1 MACKLVVFDMAGTT
15 VQDGE
20 GVVNRAL
27 RTALAGYGVTVTFD
41 DVNEVMGLP
50 KPDAIRRLSR
60 GHSDISV
67 AKVYVDFEQAMVDHY
82 RTSPEVAAIS
92 GAKDVFGALRA
103 AGIKVALDTGFARPI
118 VDAIVE
124 RLGWAE
130 LLDATVASDEVV
142 HGRPQKD
149 LVLEAMARTGIT
161 DVQTVAKVGDTPSDI
176 QEGQAAGCMWV
187 IAVTEGSHT
196 LDQLAPYLPTHMVPN
211 ITHVPALVTD

>member
-1 MACKLVVFDMAGTT
+1 MAGTT

-50 KPDAIRRLSR
+50 KPDAIRKLVR
-60 GHSDISV
+60 GHGDISV

-82 RTSPEVAAIS
+82 RTSPDVAAIP
-92 GAKDVFGALRA
+92 GAEDVFGALRA
-103 AGIKVALDTGFARPI
+103 SGIKVALDTGFARPI

-130 LLDATVASDEVV
+130 LLDATVASDEVA

-196 LDQLAPYLPTHMVPN
+196 LDQLAPYLPTHIVPN

>member
-50 KPDAIRRLSR
+50 KPDAIRKLVR
-60 GHSDISV
+60 GHGDITV

-82 RTSPEVAAIS
+82 RTSPEVAAIP
-92 GAKDVFGALRA
+92 GAEDVFGALRS

-124 RLGWAE
+124 RLGWGD
-130 LLDATVASDEVV
+130 LLDATVASDEVA

-149 LVLEAMARTGIT
+149 LIIEAMARTGIT

-196 LDQLAPYLPTHMVPN
+196 LDQLAPYLPTHIVPN

>member
-27 RTALAGYGVTVTFD
+27 RTALAGYGVNVTFD

-50 KPDAIRRLSR
+50 KPDAIRRLIR
-60 GHSDISV
+60 GHEGIAV
-67 AKVYVDFEQAMVDHY
+67 AKVYVDFENAMVDHY
-82 RTSPEVAAIS
+82 RTSPEVAAID
-92 GAKDVFGALRA
+92 GAEAVFTTLRA

-130 LLDATVASDEVV
+130 LLDATVASDEVA

-196 LDQLAPYLPTHMVPN
+196 AEQLAPYLPTHIIPN
-211 ITHVPALVTD
+211 INHIPALVTG

>member
-60 GHSDISV
+60 GYEVSV
-67 AKVYVDFEQAMVDHY
+67 AKVYVEFENAMVDHY
-82 RTSPEVAAIS
+82 RRSPDVAAIS
-92 GAKDVFGALRA
+92 GAEEVFAALRL
-103 AGIKVALDTGFARPI
+103 AGIKVALDTGFARSI

-130 LLDATVASDEVV
+130 LLDATVASDEVA

-176 QEGQAAGCMWV
+176 QEGQAAGCGWV

-196 LDQLAPYLPTHMVPN
+196 LEQLAPYLPTHIVPN
-211 ITHVPALVTD
+211 INHIPALVAG

>member
-50 KPDAIRRLSR
+50 KPDAIRKLVR
-60 GHSDISV
+60 GHGDISV

-82 RTSPEVAAIS
+82 RTSPDVAAIP
-92 GAKDVFGALRA
+92 GAEDVFGALRS

-130 LLDATVASDEVV
+130 LLDATVASDEVA

-196 LDQLAPYLPTHMVPN
+196 LDQLAPYLPTHIVPN

>member
-15 VQDGE
+15 VQDAE

-27 RTALAGYGVTVTFD
+27 RTALAGYGVNVTFD

-60 GHSDISV
+60 GHEGITV
-67 AKVYVDFEQAMVDHY
+67 AKVYVDFENAMVDHY
-82 RTSPEVAAIS
+82 RTSPEVAAID
-92 GAKDVFGALRA
+92 GAEAVFTTLRA

-130 LLDATVASDEVV
+130 LLDATVASDEVA
-142 HGRPQKD
+142 HGRPHKD

-196 LDQLAPYLPTHMVPN
+196 VDQLAPYLPTHLVPN
-211 ITHVPALVTD
+211 INHVPALVTG

>member
-27 RTALAGYGVTVTFD
+27 RTALEGYGVTVTFD

-92 GAKDVFGALRA
+92 GAEDVFGALRA

-124 RLGWAE
+124 RLGWAD
-130 LLDATVASDEVV
+130 LLDATVASDEVA

-149 LVLEAMARTGIT
+149 LIIEAMARTGIT

-196 LDQLAPYLPTHMVPN
+196 LDQLAPYLPTHIVPN

>member
-60 GHSDISV
+60 GQEVSV
-67 AKVYVDFEQAMVDHY
+67 AKVYVDFENAMVDHY
-82 RTSPEVAAIS
+82 RTSPDVAAIS
-92 GAKDVFGALRA
+92 GAEEVFVALRSV
-103 AGIKVALDTGFARPI
+103 GIKVALDTGFARSI

-130 LLDATVASDEVV
+130 LLDATVASDEVA

-176 QEGQAAGCMWV
+176 QEGQAAGCGWV

-196 LDQLAPYLPTHMVPN
+196 LEQLAPYLPTHIVPN
-211 ITHVPALVTD
+211 INHIPALVAG

>member
-1 MACKLVVFDMAGTT
+1 MGCKLVVFDMAGTT

-27 RTALAGYGVTVTFD
+27 RTALAASGVIVTFD

-50 KPDAIRRLSR
+50 KPDAIRTLLR
-60 GHSDISV
+60 GRADVSV

-82 RTSPEVAAIS
+82 RTSPEVAAID
-92 GAKDVFGALRA
+92 GAEDVFKALRL

-124 RLGWAE
+124 RLGWAN
-130 LLDATVASDEVV
+130 LLDATVASDEVA

-149 LVLEAMARTGIT
+149 LILEAMARTGIT

-196 LDQLAPYLPTHMVPN
+196 LYQLAPYLPTHIVPN
-211 ITHVPALVTD
+211 ITHVPALVTG

>member
-50 KPDAIRRLSR
+50 KPDAIRRLIR
-60 GHSDISV
+60 GHEVSV
-67 AKVYVDFEQAMVDHY
+67 AKVYVDFENAMVDHY
-82 RTSPEVAAIS
+82 RTSPDVAAID
-92 GAKDVFGALRA
+92 GAEEVFAALRL
-103 AGIKVALDTGFARPI
+103 AGIKVVLDTGFARSI

-130 LLDATVASDEVV
+130 LLDATVASDEVA

-161 DVQTVAKVGDTPSDI
+161 DVQTVAKVGDTPSDV
-176 QEGQAAGCMWV
+176 QEGHAAGCGWV

-196 LDQLAPYLPTHMVPN
+196 VEQLAPYLPTHIIPN
-211 ITHVPALVTD
+211 INHVPALVTG

>member
-50 KPDAIRRLSR
+50 KPDAIRKLVR
-60 GHSDISV
+60 GHGDISV
-67 AKVYVDFEQAMVDHY
+67 AKVYVDFENAMVDHY
-82 RTSPEVAAIS
+82 RTSPDVTAIS
-92 GAKDVFGALRA
+92 GAEEVFAALRS

-130 LLDATVASDEVV
+130 LLDATVASDEVA

-196 LDQLAPYLPTHMVPN
+196 LDQLAPYLPTHIVPN

>member
-27 RTALAGYGVTVTFD
+27 RTALAGYGVNVTFD

-50 KPDAIRRLSR
+50 KPDAIRRLIR
-60 GHSDISV
+60 GQGDISV
-67 AKVYVDFEQAMVDHY
+67 AKVYVDFENAMVDHY
-82 RTSPEVAAIS
+82 RTSPEVAAI
-92 GAKDVFGALRA
+92 FGAEEVFAALRS
-103 AGIKVALDTGFARPI
+103 AGIKVALDTGFARSI

-130 LLDATVASDEVV
+130 LLDATVASDEVA

-161 DVQTVAKVGDTPSDI
+161 DVQTVAKVGDTPSDV
-176 QEGQAAGCMWV
+176 QEGHAAGCGWV
-187 IAVTEGSHT
+187 IAVINSPRVCWAG
-196 LDQLAPYLPTHMVPN
+196 AGPYVL
-211 ITHVPALVTD
+211 IKY

>member
-27 RTALAGYGVTVTFD
+27 RTALEGYGVSVTFD
-41 DVNEVMGLP
+41 DVNDVMGLP
-50 KPDAIRRLSR
+50 KPDAIRKLVR
-60 GHSDISV
+60 GHTDISV
-67 AKVYVDFEQAMVDHY
+67 AKVYVDFEQAMVDYY
-82 RTSPEVAAIS
+82 RTSPEVAAIP
-92 GAKDVFGALRA
+92 GAEDVFGALRA

-124 RLGWAE
+124 RLGWAD
-130 LLDATVASDEVV
+130 LLDATVASDEVA

-149 LVLEAMARTGIT
+149 LIIEAMARTGIT

-176 QEGQAAGCMWV
+176 QEGQAAGCTWV

-196 LDQLAPYLPTHMVPN
+196 LNQLAPYLPTHIVPN
-211 ITHVPALVTD
+211 ITHVSALVTD

>member
-27 RTALAGYGVTVTFD
+27 RTALEGYGVSVTFD
-41 DVNEVMGLP
+41 DVNKVMGLP
-50 KPDAIRRLSR
+50 KPDAIRKLAR
-60 GHSDISV
+60 GHADISV

-82 RTSPEVAAIS
+82 RTSPEVAAIP
-92 GAKDVFGALRA
+92 GAEDVFVALRA

-124 RLGWAE
+124 RLGWAD
-130 LLDATVASDEVV
+130 LLDATVASDEVA

-149 LVLEAMARTGIT
+149 LIIEAMARTGIT

-176 QEGQAAGCMWV
+176 QEGQAAGCTWV

-196 LDQLAPYLPTHMVPN
+196 LNQLAPYLPTHIVPN